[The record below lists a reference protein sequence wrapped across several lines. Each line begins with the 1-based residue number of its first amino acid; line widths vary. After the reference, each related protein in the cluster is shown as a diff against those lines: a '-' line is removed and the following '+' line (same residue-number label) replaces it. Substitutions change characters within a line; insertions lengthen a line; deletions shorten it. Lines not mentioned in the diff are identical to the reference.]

1 MIGNPR
7 GARKIALKAFWDRGW
22 IIWLLLGW
30 LLAGLI
36 LPELIQN
43 RALPG
48 SRLARGLIPGLA
60 VAAESTKPGMGTE
73 AAQAIGERG
82 SFLWIKTVQGEFQ
95 DVVDAVLSATSI
107 KNFPVSGGR
116 NYKESY
122 TRRLQQLGGGE
133 LPFKE
138 YRILEFCNVQLAM
151 QAMAADLRIGIF
163 MPCRLVVFQGR
174 TGNTITLMTV
184 NPDFMLRTLK
194 TPELETFTREVEAV
208 ILEIF
213 NAVEF

>member
-1 MIGNPR
+1 M
-7 GARKIALKAFWDRGW
+7 AEATETTVIA
-22 IIWLLLGW
+22 
-30 LLAGLI
+30 
-36 LPELIQN
+36 E
-43 RALPG
+43 
-48 SRLARGLIPGLA
+48 
-60 VAAESTKPGMGTE
+60 
-73 AAQAIGERG
+73 ERG
-82 SFLWIKTVQGEFQ
+82 PYLWVKTVQGNFQ

-163 MPCRLVVFQGR
+163 MPCRMVVFQGN

-184 NPDFMLRTLK
+184 NPDFFLRTLK
-194 TPELETFTREVEAV
+194 TPELKKFAKAVEAV